1 MKPIEIAFLLAGA
14 QAPKLDGCAADLSA
28 HLEAAGV
35 ALSPCEKAVREEIR
49 LTGPAMDLHLSLHHL
64 PLPAESFAH
73 ALGSPISRPQTGLL
87 ADIVLCHRRHMML
100 TLIPRAGKG
109 AQMSRR
115 ETTLAALRA
124 AHAAATALTRRHAP
138 RAVHW
143 RLSNQLLTGAQYL
156 ELAHEPLPWALLARA
171 RLLPGSAGSAGL
183 RLEDATGLLDRPVL
197 LRAGHRPGEEMHAAA
212 LSFLRHT
219 IEHGAPVP
227 DGHRFGPRGGEMLV
241 VRYRAPRPGWPQGC
255 HELTPE
261 QARPEAPARMAAAA
275 RLAVPALRSTL
286 LAGTVV
292 ATALLLGARGLS
304 PGADRL
310 AALLPAPP
318 PAGQAQPP
326 R

>member
-1 MKPIEIAFLLAGA
+1 MKPIEIAFLFAGA
-14 QAPKLDGCAADLSA
+14 QAPKLDGFAAGMSA
-28 HLEAAGV
+28 HLDAAGL
-35 ALSPCEKAVREEIR
+35 ALSPREEPVRNEIR

-87 ADIVLCHRRHMML
+87 ADIVLRHRRHMVL
-100 TLIPRAGKG
+100 TLNPRAGEG
-109 AQMSRR
+109 VRPDCR
-115 ETTLAALRA
+115 ETTLAALRV
-124 AHAAATALTRRHAP
+124 AHAAATVLARRYAP

-171 RLLPGSAGSAGL
+171 RLLPGPAGTAGL
-183 RLEDATGLLDRPVL
+183 QLDDATGLLAGPVL
-197 LRAGHRPGEEMHAAA
+197 LRAGHRPAEEMHAAA
-212 LSFLRHT
+212 LSFLRHA

-227 DGHRFGPRGGEMLV
+227 DGHRFGRKGGEMLV
-241 VRYRAPRPGWPQGC
+241 VRRRAPRPGLPQGG

-275 RLAVPALRSTL
+275 ILGAPALRSGL
-286 LAGTVV
+286 LASAVV
-292 ATALLLGARGLS
+292 AAALLLSARGLS
-304 PGADRL
+304 PTADRQ
-310 AALLPAPP
+310 AAFLPAPP
-318 PAGQAQPP
+318 QAGQAQPP